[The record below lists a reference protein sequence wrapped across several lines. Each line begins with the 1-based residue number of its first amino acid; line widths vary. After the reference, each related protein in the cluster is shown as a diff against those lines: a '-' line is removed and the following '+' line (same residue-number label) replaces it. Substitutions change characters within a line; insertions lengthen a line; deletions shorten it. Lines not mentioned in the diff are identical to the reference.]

1 MKGEGVIML
10 GHQLIMIVVGILCG
24 SILFSQ
30 YLPKLLK
37 KVDIMAVSDDHNP
50 GTANAMKHAG
60 IPVGILCLLGD
71 IFKGVLPIH
80 VALRLGLESG
90 GLFSLIIAAPVLG
103 HAYSLFH
110 RGRGGKAI
118 AVSFGVLIGL
128 MPIHTEPL
136 YALCVIYLFFS
147 LVVRIRPHTRR
158 TRITFLLL
166 ALSSLYMV
174 YAHWIPWQIC
184 GGMLLL
190 SGIVAHKNSLRQQT
204 MEQQRLAGQEEELAA
219 LP

>member
-1 MKGEGVIML
+1 MEKRGVIML
-10 GHQLIMIVVGILCG
+10 GHQLIMIAVGILCG

-30 YLPKLLK
+30 YLPWLIK
-37 KVDIMAVSDDHNP
+37 KVDIVAVSDDHNP

-60 IPVGILCLLGD
+60 IPVGVLCLLGD

-80 VALRLGLESG
+80 IALRLGLESG
-90 GLFSLIIAAPVLG
+90 RLFSLIMAAPVLG
-103 HAYSLFH
+103 HAYSLFN

-174 YAHWIPWQIC
+174 YAHWITRQIC

-190 SGIVAHKNSLRQQT
+190 SGIVAHKNSLRQQALE
-204 MEQQRLAGQEEELAA
+204 EQQLAGCEEELAA

>member
-1 MKGEGVIML
+1 ML
-10 GHQLIMIVVGILCG
+10 GHQLIMIAVGVLCG
-24 SILFSQ
+24 SILFSR
-30 YLPKLLK
+30 YLPRLIK
-37 KVDIMAVSDDHNP
+37 KVDIVEISDDHNP

-71 IFKGVLPIH
+71 LFKGVLPIH
-80 VALRLGLESG
+80 IALRLGLESG
-90 GLFSLIIAAPVLG
+90 SLFSLIIAAPVLG

-128 MPIHTEPL
+128 LPIHTEPL

-174 YAHWIPWQIC
+174 YAHWIPRQIC

-190 SGIVAHKNSLRQQT
+190 SGIVVHKNSLRQQALE
-204 MEQQRLAGQEEELAA
+204 EQCLAGPEEELAA

>member
-1 MKGEGVIML
+1 ML
-10 GHQLIMIVVGILCG
+10 GHQLIMIALGILCG

-30 YLPKLLK
+30 YLPWLLK
-37 KVDIMAVSDDHNP
+37 KVDIMALSNDHNP
-50 GTANAMKHAG
+50 GTANAMRHAG
-60 IPVGILCLLGD
+60 IPVGILCLTGD
-71 IFKGVLPIH
+71 LFKGVLPIH
-80 VALRLGLESG
+80 MALRMELESG
-90 GLFSLIIAAPVLG
+90 NLFSLIIAAPVLG

-128 MPIHTEPL
+128 MPIHTEPV

-184 GGMLLL
+184 GGMLLI
-190 SGIVAHKNSLRQQT
+190 SGIVVHKNSLRQQALE
-204 MEQQRLAGQEEELAA
+204 EQRAA

>member
-1 MKGEGVIML
+1 ML
-10 GHQLIMIVVGILCG
+10 GHQLIMIAAGILCG

-30 YLPKLLK
+30 YLPWLIK
-37 KVDIMAVSDDHNP
+37 KVDIVAVSDDHNP

-80 VALRLGLESG
+80 IALRLGLESG
-90 GLFSLIIAAPVLG
+90 CLFSLIMAAPVLG
-103 HAYSLFH
+103 HAYSLFN

-174 YAHWIPWQIC
+174 YAHWITRQIC

-190 SGIVAHKNSLRQQT
+190 SGIVAHKNSLRQQALE
-204 MEQQRLAGQEEELAA
+204 EQQLAGCEEELAA

>member
-1 MKGEGVIML
+1 
-10 GHQLIMIVVGILCG
+10 MIAVGILCG

-80 VALRLGLESG
+80 IALRLGLESG

-204 MEQQRLAGQEEELAA
+204 MEQQRLAGHEEELAA

>member
-1 MKGEGVIML
+1 ML
-10 GHQLIMIVVGILCG
+10 GHQIIMIVVGILCG

-30 YLPKLLK
+30 YLPKLIK
-37 KVDIMAVSDDHNP
+37 KVDIVQLSDDHNP
-50 GTANAMKHAG
+50 GTANAMQHAG
-60 IPVGILCLLGD
+60 IPVGMLCLLGD
-71 IFKGVLPIH
+71 IFKGVIPVH
-80 VALRLGLESG
+80 MALRLELESG
-90 GLFSLIIAAPVLG
+90 CLFSLIIAAPVVG

-128 MPIHTEPL
+128 MPIHTEPIF
-136 YALCVIYLFFS
+136 ALCSIYLFFS

-158 TRITFLLL
+158 TRITYILL
-166 ALSSLYMV
+166 ALSSLYML

-190 SGIVAHKNSLRQQT
+190 SCVVVHKNSLRQQALE
-204 MEQQRLAGQEEELAA
+204 EQAA
-219 LP
+219 RGAKNPGTVSV